1 MISKPII
8 LYITHDNGTR
18 VNSGNVTVDTFP
30 ISPSGKIAANDSW
43 AESGGKLCQKAA
55 WWLNYPWRF
64 DREKAKIRC
73 HSPHGDSIMESPIFN
88 GTVIIDWIYHLH
100 NKCPQTKRILKI
112 IVKEYNIS
120 ILTNPILVTKPAYR
134 IFVTKQPPA
143 TVLANHDFGIE
154 VEIRGQDNTL
164 IDIGLDSVAYIEL
177 TIPYNYK
184 QFYTDVERD
193 MMLANSSVR
202 LDGNHKIIN
211 LKNRDAV
218 IRMRATAGKA
228 IFSNIRILDIVDKLQ
243 LNLTLTMARDPWERI
258 PACMDCFRDFNE
270 TVRKLTNGKI
280 TYIRLPANIEKKIL
294 PVVFT
299 KSFSVRS
306 QTVET
311 FSVDTTT
318 NELYEKL
325 TDSRTHLIDV
335 PIGLPVLGGIHLVAL
350 DNKGKRI
357 YSGPDSKLFI
367 SVETSPPYKCLS
379 IDNSKTM
386 VEGKAIVII
395 SMCEVINSVKL
406 KFFPSG
412 KRSATY
418 TTPSLRIIGTFRIG
432 HIGDFRFSGVGTEF
446 DSHINS
452 FIQFAVND
460 VNKGLISSKLSEKGI
475 KFYLHSFNLPNNET
489 ELYKNIADIKTSSEK
504 TQLVISSVPV
514 SDIKPFIPFFIKYK
528 VPVISLVD
536 SERESVDNKLHPL
549 YNSICWSDKE
559 FYNAVFQFAKSRYW
573 THILILRYFDVSLKR
588 VFFEMAVKY
597 NINVFTEIV
606 IQEIKNLEKR
616 YIYDGI
622 LHKLM
627 LQVKKT
633 NLKVIYLFVPGFIQP
648 IVFREAYLE
657 KLSSFHGFQWVLI
670 GKYARKFPFENESVC
685 SRNLQCTLAFTGTYL
700 FDFTYNI
707 SGYHSKSWD
716 HVLNNYYNEDPV
728 LYKGGKV
735 RYRSFDVGALLGLG
749 YDAVHLYAKALSLLI
764 DNRLT
769 YTGEKATLF
778 LRKSTVDG
786 LTDHLALND
795 RGERIGYF
803 GYLAQINPVPRRAN
817 LRKSKVITY
826 LKVLTKTKD
835 GVHIEI
841 PYESTGN
848 TSIALIKTSVS
859 QKLNLRK
866 YVSLS
871 GKVGLTTQKLMPIPN
886 EPWPPNILIRNES
899 IIAPYF
905 CNRKCGE
912 LLKDPGNINVYDNGK
927 CMPDNTCI
935 CDPGFTGL
943 SCLRRKCPCRNR
955 GICSNDSFCLCS
967 KGYTGVLCEQPLCTS
982 CIDGVCIAPENC
994 ECSDWTIIGKS
1005 CSIHITF
1012 FIIPIVIFSL
1022 IGLCFFFMW
1031 PVLKKR
1037 KEKLVID
1044 NNWLI
1049 NWKDVVLKPSEQDGM
1064 INKKSLFC
1072 TWGDQTWYIEKINS
1086 RSIPPNDKKVISEMA
1101 KLTKTRHV
1109 NLIHYGGCYLM
1120 YPNVSIFAEVAE
1132 KGSIRDIL
1140 LNEKLEIGWEFG
1152 FSFLKD
1158 ICSGMEFIHDKSEIK
1173 SHGRLKSTNCLVDR
1187 RWTVRISGFGA
1198 PSIRYG
1204 NYKITDINNAKKLGE
1219 LFWTAPELIG
1229 DNTNLDAVKSGT
1241 PEGDV
1246 YSFAIVACEIATKL
1260 PPYTYELE
1268 YLSAKSIL
1276 DLIKNGQ
1283 TPANKSKRKLWEGI
1297 GGGKMIFT
1305 RPILKEET
1313 LPQGK
1318 LSRKLFKKMLEE
1330 SWNQQASTRP
1340 TFSKI
1345 GFILNQM
1352 HPIKGELIDKLIH
1365 LLETYSNNLEVTVVE
1380 RTRELEFNKAKAEL
1394 LLSQMLPPKV
1404 ANEMK
1409 QGGVVEPEL
1418 FECAT
1423 VLFSDIVNFCR
1434 ICRESKPIEIVDF
1447 LNEVYN
1453 VFDSVL
1459 DDYDVYKV
1467 ESISDS
1473 YMVVSGLPV
1482 RNGDRHAGEI
1492 ATMALDLMSRVNG
1505 FNVIRVENKTLQLR
1519 IGIHSGAIV
1528 TGVVGQLMPR
1538 FCLFG
1543 DTVNTASRMQSSSIA
1558 LRIQVSETTAAL
1570 LEQMGGYRLECRGQR
1585 EVKGRGKM
1593 TTYWLW
1599 GKDTFTK
1606 ELPDL
1611 SLAVP
1616 LEEHKFK

>member
-258 PACMDCFRDFNE
+258 PACMDCYQDFYQS
-270 TVRKLTNGKI
+270 VRKSTNGKI

-357 YSGPDSKLFI
+357 YSGPDSKLFV

-379 IDNSKTM
+379 IDDSKTM

-657 KLSSFHGFQWVLI
+657 KLSSLHGFQWVLI
-670 GKYARKFPFENESVC
+670 GKYVRKFPFENESVC

-943 SCLRRKCPCRNR
+943 SCLRRKCPCKNGNCDRNFK
-955 GICSNDSFCLCS
+955 CHCLS
-967 KGYTGVLCEQPLCTS
+967 GYTGVLCEQAMCTS
-982 CIDGVCIAPENC
+982 CVHGVCVAPETC
-994 ECSDWTIIGKS
+994 ECHTWKHIGKH
-1005 CSIHITF
+1005 CTIHTEHV
-1012 FIIPIVIFSL
+1012 IPVAAAILVLSFL
-1022 IGLCFFFMW
+1022 ICLY
-1031 PVLKKR
+1031 PVWAKHR
-1037 KEKLVID
+1037 KKLVREKH
-1044 NNWLI
+1044 WLI
-1049 NWKDVVLKPSEQDGM
+1049 DWENVVQEVSEEDGTIKKP
-1064 INKKSLFC
+1064 LTC
-1072 TWGDQTWYIEKINS
+1072 TIGEYHWYIEKINS
-1086 RSIPPNDKKVISEMA
+1086 KTIPANDKNVVSEMA
-1101 KLTKTRHV
+1101 TLTKTRHV
-1109 NLIHYGGCYLM
+1109 NLIKYAGCCLVS
-1120 YPNVSIFAEVAE
+1120 PNVCIFSEVAD
-1132 KGSIRDIL
+1132 KGSVEDIL
-1140 LNEKLEIGWEFG
+1140 RNEKLEISWEFR

-1158 ICSGMEFIHDKSEIK
+1158 ICSGMEFIHDTSDIK
-1173 SHGRLKSTNCLVDR
+1173 SHGRLKARNCLVDN

-1204 NYKITDINNAKKLGE
+1204 NYRIANDDEGDRFEE
-1219 LFWTAPELIG
+1219 LFWTAPELIRS
-1229 DNTNLDAVKSGT
+1229 NTNLDGVKSGT

-1246 YSFAIVACEIATKL
+1246 YSFAIVACEIASKL

-1268 YLSAKSIL
+1268 YMSAKSIL
-1276 DLIKNGQ
+1276 DLVKYGRKIDDEEL
-1283 TPANKSKRKLWEGI
+1283 RKLWEGI

-1305 RPILKEET
+1305 RPILSDDL
-1313 LPQGK
+1313 LPQGT

-1340 TFSKI
+1340 TFSTI
-1345 GFILNQM
+1345 NIILKQM
-1352 HPIKGELIDKLIH
+1352 HPVKGELIDNLIT

-1380 RTRELEFNKAKAEL
+1380 RTKELEINKAKAEL

-1409 QGGVVEPEL
+1409 KGNVVEPEL

-1423 VLFSDIVNFCR
+1423 ILFSDIVNFAR

-1447 LNEVYN
+1447 LNEVYKM
-1453 VFDSVL
+1453 FDSVL

-1473 YMVVSGLPV
+1473 YMVVSGLPET
-1482 RNGDRHAGEI
+1482 NGDRHAGEI
-1492 ATMALDLMSRVNG
+1492 ATMALDLMAHVLG
-1505 FNVIRVENKTLQLR
+1505 FKVYRIENKTLQLR
-1519 IGIHSGAIV
+1519 IGIHSGAVV
-1528 TGVVGQLMPR
+1528 TGVVGRLMPR

-1543 DTVNTASRMQSSSIA
+1543 DTVNTASRMQSSAYA
-1558 LRIQVSETTAAL
+1558 LRIHLSETTAAL
-1570 LEQMGGYRLECRGQR
+1570 LQKTGGYKLESRGER

-1599 GKDTFTK
+1599 GKVNFNK
-1606 ELPDL
+1606 SLPPL

-1616 LEEHKFK
+1616 LEEHKLK